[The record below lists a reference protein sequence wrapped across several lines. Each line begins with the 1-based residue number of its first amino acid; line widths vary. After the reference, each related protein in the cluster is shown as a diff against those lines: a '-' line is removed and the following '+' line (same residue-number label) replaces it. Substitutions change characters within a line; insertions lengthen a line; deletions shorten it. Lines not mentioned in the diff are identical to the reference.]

1 MSEKFDERTRENIC
15 KLLYLAQAY
24 PEKKLAERDPEN
36 PSIDIGISGIFQ
48 STPIDFNVAAWAAQ
62 DLGYIELDKKMNITV
77 KKFPKVEEFG
87 PLIDHLLK
95 VIPYSL
101 AKINQEEADVEDN
114 YFGNWTAGYPA
125 HDVMIAVKKLLKDGK
140 IASYEVKNK
149 TEIVPNREQRR
160 KGAKAETVVDTY
172 TFYTLPENLEK
183 RWGEKQF
190 EDPEK
195 LER

>member
-1 MSEKFDERTRENIC
+1 MSKFNKRTRENIC
-15 KLLYLAQAY
+15 KLMYLAQEY
-24 PEKKLAERDPEN
+24 PDHDIIKL
-36 PSIDIGISGIFQ
+36 SQLFQ
-48 STPIDFNVAAWAAQ
+48 TSPIDFNVTAWAAQ
-62 DLGYIELDKKMNITV
+62 DLGYLEVDKLNAV
-77 KKFPKVEEFG
+77 KILKLPKEEEFG
-87 PLIDHLLK
+87 ELIDHLLE

-101 AKINQEEADVEDN
+101 KKINQEEADIEDN

-140 IASYEVKNK
+140 IASYEVVNV
-149 TEIVPNREQRR
+149 TEIKPNREQRR
-160 KGAKAETVVDTY
+160 KGAKEETVKDTY
-172 TFYTLPENLEK
+172 TFYTLPENLDK

>member
-1 MSEKFDERTRENIC
+1 MSKFNKRTRENIC
-15 KLLYLAQAY
+15 KLMYLAQEY
-24 PEKKLAERDPEN
+24 PEHNIVELSKL
-36 PSIDIGISGIFQ
+36 FQ
-48 STPIDFNVAAWAAQ
+48 TSPIDFNVTAWAAQ
-62 DLGYIELDKKMNITV
+62 DLGYLKVNKDNAVVILKT
-77 KKFPKVEEFG
+77 PKEEEFG
-87 PLIDHLLK
+87 ELIDHLLE

-101 AKINQEEADVEDN
+101 KKINQEEADIEDN

>member
-1 MSEKFDERTRENIC
+1 MTKFNKRTRENVC
-15 KLLYLAQAY
+15 KLMYLASEY
-24 PEKKLAERDPEN
+24 PEHNIVELSRL
-36 PSIDIGISGIFQ
+36 FQ
-48 STPIDFNVAAWAAQ
+48 TSPIDFNVTAWAAQ
-62 DLGYIELDKKMNITV
+62 DLGYLEVDKLNAV
-77 KKFPKVEEFG
+77 KILKFPKEEEFG
-87 PLIDHLLK
+87 ELIEHLLE

-101 AKINQEEADVEDN
+101 QKINQEEADVEDN

-125 HDVMIAVKKLLKDGK
+125 HDVMIAVRKLIKDKK
-140 IASYEVKNK
+140 IASYTVTNK
-149 TEIVPNREQRR
+149 TEMPLSKKQKGKGVKPEIVED
-160 KGAKAETVVDTY
+160 VY

>member
-1 MSEKFDERTRENIC
+1 MTKFDERTRENIC
-15 KLLYLAQAY
+15 KLLYLVNEY
-24 PEKKLAERDPEN
+24 PEKKLTARDPEN

-48 STPIDFNVAAWAAQ
+48 STPIDFNVAVWAAQ
-62 DLGYIELDKKMNITV
+62 DLGYIELDREMNVTV
-77 KKFPKVEEFG
+77 KKFPKEEEFG
-87 PLIDHLLK
+87 PLIEHLLK

-125 HDVMIAVKKLLKDGK
+125 HDVMIAVRKLIKDKK
-140 IASYEVKNK
+140 IASYTVTNK
-149 TEIVPNREQRR
+149 TEMPLSKKQKGKGVKPEIVED
-160 KGAKAETVVDTY
+160 VY